1 MLGKITPSCLF
12 AQRLSLRL
20 SLARNFFNTKTYNDP
35 VVVGRKLT
43 FTFWMERLK
52 SCLLDQELVI
62 SFPILVNI
70 GRIRRKSSPFF
81 TLIFF
86 KDRESVLKYGLILA
100 LIWMSDKWNR
110 IENLILKPS
119 IDTGDEPL
127 KDSLLDLVNY
137 CLMTVM
143 VLEKE
148 TKNAK

>member
-1 MLGKITPSCLF
+1 
-12 AQRLSLRL
+12 
-20 SLARNFFNTKTYNDP
+20 
-35 VVVGRKLT
+35 
-43 FTFWMERLK
+43 
-52 SCLLDQELVI
+52 
-62 SFPILVNI
+62 
-70 GRIRRKSSPFF
+70 
-81 TLIFF
+81 
-86 KDRESVLKYGLILA
+86 
-100 LIWMSDKWNR
+100 MSDKWNR